1 MTTSSSSLPNL
12 EMEGATTMSKLFDRE
27 TSTQIAYKA
36 NEVDAVVGY
45 FLKRGFERIAA
56 INTGSIILQQAA
68 KDKIPVYQL
77 LDTLKGLTD
86 VQLSKVVAE
95 ILNINRSK
103 VSQIGYKFE
112 KTETTFDERNIIV

>member
-12 EMEGATTMSKLFDRE
+12 DIEGATTMSKLFDRE
-27 TSTQIAYKA
+27 SNTQLAYKA
-36 NEVDAVVGY
+36 NDVDAVIGY
-45 FLKRGFERIAA
+45 FLKRGFERLAA

-68 KDKIPVYQL
+68 RDKIPVTQL
-77 LDTLKGLTD
+77 LDTLKGISD

-95 ILNINRSK
+95 ILNVNRSK

-112 KTETTFDERNIIV
+112 RNEQTFDERNIIV